1 MEQHDREELAE
12 VNAARK
18 GFYEF
23 LASMYKLE
31 LTDEQIGTLTK
42 QDLPTDAEYVG
53 AGYATVKEYLRHR
66 DSGTRQELAVDYARV
81 FLCAG
86 MYEQLMA
93 PPYESVYTSEE
104 HLLMQ
109 DARDSAVAFYLG
121 EELGL
126 PADNTTPEDHLSF
139 EFQFMAK
146 LIERAGAALDAGD
159 EARYAEHTRRAFAG
173 FCGAAAAF
181 AAFGGAVKAADGASE
196 TALVRPPGAQDELRL
211 LASCVKCDRCRSV
224 CHTGV
229 IGVAEVGDGFLR
241 ARTPKLNFHRGSCDF
256 CGDCQRVCP
265 TGAIGAFD
273 PEADKMGM
281 AVVQKDRCVAYY
293 QGCVECQKAC
303 PFEAIAL
310 DGDGHPVVDADRCN
324 GCGVCEDV
332 CPALVY
338 RSFSGGTRRG
348 IVVVSPSAYARLG
361 KTVVEDESEMSA

>member
-146 LIERAGAALDAGD
+146 LIDEHLANWVPRLCADVRA
-159 EARYAEHTRRAFAG
+159 YAQTAFY
-173 FCGAAAAF
+173 
-181 AAFGGAVKAADGASE
+181 
-196 TALVRPPGAQDELRL
+196 R
-211 LASCVKCDRCRSV
+211 
-224 CHTGV
+224 
-229 IGVAEVGDGFLR
+229 GVADITEGFLQ
-241 ARTPKLNFHRGSCDF
+241 LED
-256 CGDCQRVCP
+256 QM
-265 TGAIGAFD
+265 IG
-273 PEADKMGM
+273 
-281 AVVQKDRCVAYY
+281 Q
-293 QGCVECQKAC
+293 
-303 PFEAIAL
+303 
-310 DGDGHPVVDADRCN
+310 
-324 GCGVCEDV
+324 
-332 CPALVY
+332 
-338 RSFSGGTRRG
+338 
-348 IVVVSPSAYARLG
+348 SAQA
-361 KTVVEDESEMSA
+361 A

>member
-159 EARYAEHTRRAFAG
+159 EARYAELCTKQRAFFDEHLANWVPRL
-173 FCGAAAAF
+173 CADVRAYAQTAF
-181 AAFGGAVKAADGASE
+181 Y
-196 TALVRPPGAQDELRL
+196 R
-211 LASCVKCDRCRSV
+211 
-224 CHTGV
+224 
-229 IGVAEVGDGFLR
+229 GVADITEGFLQ
-241 ARTPKLNFHRGSCDF
+241 LED
-256 CGDCQRVCP
+256 QM
-265 TGAIGAFD
+265 IG
-273 PEADKMGM
+273 
-281 AVVQKDRCVAYY
+281 Q
-293 QGCVECQKAC
+293 
-303 PFEAIAL
+303 
-310 DGDGHPVVDADRCN
+310 
-324 GCGVCEDV
+324 
-332 CPALVY
+332 
-338 RSFSGGTRRG
+338 
-348 IVVVSPSAYARLG
+348 SAQA
-361 KTVVEDESEMSA
+361 A

>member
-42 QDLPTDAEYVG
+42 QDLPTDAE
-53 AGYATVKEYLRHR
+53 
-66 DSGTRQELAVDYARV
+66 SVDYARV

-159 EARYAEHTRRAFAG
+159 EARYAELCAKQRAFFDEHLANWVPRL
-173 FCGAAAAF
+173 CADVRAYAQTAF
-181 AAFGGAVKAADGASE
+181 Y
-196 TALVRPPGAQDELRL
+196 R
-211 LASCVKCDRCRSV
+211 
-224 CHTGV
+224 
-229 IGVAEVGDGFLR
+229 GVADITEGFLQ
-241 ARTPKLNFHRGSCDF
+241 LED
-256 CGDCQRVCP
+256 QM
-265 TGAIGAFD
+265 IG
-273 PEADKMGM
+273 
-281 AVVQKDRCVAYY
+281 Q
-293 QGCVECQKAC
+293 
-303 PFEAIAL
+303 
-310 DGDGHPVVDADRCN
+310 
-324 GCGVCEDV
+324 
-332 CPALVY
+332 
-338 RSFSGGTRRG
+338 
-348 IVVVSPSAYARLG
+348 SAQA
-361 KTVVEDESEMSA
+361 A

>member
-1 MEQHDREELAE
+1 M
-12 VNAARK
+12 
-18 GFYEF
+18 
-23 LASMYKLE
+23 
-31 LTDEQIGTLTK
+31 
-42 QDLPTDAEYVG
+42 
-53 AGYATVKEYLRHR
+53 
-66 DSGTRQELAVDYARV
+66 
-81 FLCAG
+81 
-86 MYEQLMA
+86 
-93 PPYESVYTSEE
+93 
-104 HLLMQ
+104 
-109 DARDSAVAFYLG
+109 
-121 EELGL
+121 
-126 PADNTTPEDHLSF
+126 
-139 EFQFMAK
+139 
-146 LIERAGAALDAGD
+146 
-159 EARYAEHTRRAFAG
+159 
-173 FCGAAAAF
+173 
-181 AAFGGAVKAADGASE
+181 
-196 TALVRPPGAQDELRL
+196 
-211 LASCVKCDRCRSV
+211 KCDRCRSV

-273 PEADKMGM
+273 PEADKLGV

>member
-146 LIERAGAALDAGD
+146 LIERAGA
-159 EARYAEHTRRAFAG
+159 EQRAFFDEHLANWVPRL
-173 FCGAAAAF
+173 CADVRAYAQTAF
-181 AAFGGAVKAADGASE
+181 Y
-196 TALVRPPGAQDELRL
+196 R
-211 LASCVKCDRCRSV
+211 
-224 CHTGV
+224 
-229 IGVAEVGDGFLR
+229 GVADITEGFLQ
-241 ARTPKLNFHRGSCDF
+241 LED
-256 CGDCQRVCP
+256 QM
-265 TGAIGAFD
+265 IG
-273 PEADKMGM
+273 
-281 AVVQKDRCVAYY
+281 Q
-293 QGCVECQKAC
+293 
-303 PFEAIAL
+303 
-310 DGDGHPVVDADRCN
+310 
-324 GCGVCEDV
+324 
-332 CPALVY
+332 
-338 RSFSGGTRRG
+338 
-348 IVVVSPSAYARLG
+348 SAQA
-361 KTVVEDESEMSA
+361 A

>member
-31 LTDEQIGTLTK
+31 LTDEQIETLAK
-42 QDLPTDAEYVG
+42 QDLPADAEYVG

-66 DSGTRQELAVDYARV
+66 DAGTRQELAVDYARV

-146 LIERAGAALDAGD
+146 LIERASAALDAGD
-159 EARYAEHTRRAFAG
+159 EARYAELCAKQRAFFDEHLVNWVPRLCADVR
-173 FCGAAAAF
+173 AYAQTAF
-181 AAFGGAVKAADGASE
+181 Y
-196 TALVRPPGAQDELRL
+196 R
-211 LASCVKCDRCRSV
+211 
-224 CHTGV
+224 
-229 IGVAEVGDGFLR
+229 GVADITEGFLQ
-241 ARTPKLNFHRGSCDF
+241 LED
-256 CGDCQRVCP
+256 QM
-265 TGAIGAFD
+265 IG
-273 PEADKMGM
+273 
-281 AVVQKDRCVAYY
+281 Q
-293 QGCVECQKAC
+293 
-303 PFEAIAL
+303 
-310 DGDGHPVVDADRCN
+310 
-324 GCGVCEDV
+324 
-332 CPALVY
+332 
-338 RSFSGGTRRG
+338 
-348 IVVVSPSAYARLG
+348 SAQA
-361 KTVVEDESEMSA
+361 A

>member
-93 PPYESVYTSEE
+93 PPYEAVYTS
-104 HLLMQ
+104 
-109 DARDSAVAFYLG
+109 

-159 EARYAEHTRRAFAG
+159 EARYAELCAKQRAFFDEHLANWVPRL
-173 FCGAAAAF
+173 CADVRAYAQTAF
-181 AAFGGAVKAADGASE
+181 Y
-196 TALVRPPGAQDELRL
+196 R
-211 LASCVKCDRCRSV
+211 
-224 CHTGV
+224 
-229 IGVAEVGDGFLR
+229 GVADITEGFLQ
-241 ARTPKLNFHRGSCDF
+241 LED
-256 CGDCQRVCP
+256 QM
-265 TGAIGAFD
+265 IG
-273 PEADKMGM
+273 
-281 AVVQKDRCVAYY
+281 Q
-293 QGCVECQKAC
+293 
-303 PFEAIAL
+303 
-310 DGDGHPVVDADRCN
+310 
-324 GCGVCEDV
+324 
-332 CPALVY
+332 
-338 RSFSGGTRRG
+338 
-348 IVVVSPSAYARLG
+348 SAQA
-361 KTVVEDESEMSA
+361 A

>member
-1 MEQHDREELAE
+1 MEQHAREELAE

-159 EARYAEHTRRAFAG
+159 EARYAELCAKQRAFFDEHLANWVPRL
-173 FCGAAAAF
+173 CADVRAYAQTAF
-181 AAFGGAVKAADGASE
+181 Y
-196 TALVRPPGAQDELRL
+196 R
-211 LASCVKCDRCRSV
+211 
-224 CHTGV
+224 
-229 IGVAEVGDGFLR
+229 GVADITEGFLQ
-241 ARTPKLNFHRGSCDF
+241 LED
-256 CGDCQRVCP
+256 QM
-265 TGAIGAFD
+265 IG
-273 PEADKMGM
+273 
-281 AVVQKDRCVAYY
+281 Q
-293 QGCVECQKAC
+293 
-303 PFEAIAL
+303 
-310 DGDGHPVVDADRCN
+310 
-324 GCGVCEDV
+324 
-332 CPALVY
+332 
-338 RSFSGGTRRG
+338 
-348 IVVVSPSAYARLG
+348 SAQA
-361 KTVVEDESEMSA
+361 A

>member
-1 MEQHDREELAE
+1 MKQHDREELAE

-31 LTDEQIGTLTK
+31 LTDEQIGTLAK

-81 FLCAG
+81 FLCTG

-126 PADNTTPEDHLSF
+126 PADNTTPDDHLSF

-159 EARYAEHTRRAFAG
+159 EARYAEVYAAVMEALEEAPRKLDAIESLTDAMEITKSPRR
-173 FCGAAAAF
+173 
-181 AAFGGAVKAADGASE
+181 FGQHFIDVLETCDCVIWGDGAWNL
-196 TALVRPPGAQDELRL
+196 TDLGRAMLAELKS
-211 LASCVKCDRCRSV
+211 AK
-224 CHTGV
+224 
-229 IGVAEVGDGFLR
+229 
-241 ARTPKLNFHRGSCDF
+241 
-256 CGDCQRVCP
+256 
-265 TGAIGAFD
+265 
-273 PEADKMGM
+273 EA
-281 AVVQKDRCVAYY
+281 
-293 QGCVECQKAC
+293 
-303 PFEAIAL
+303 
-310 DGDGHPVVDADRCN
+310 
-324 GCGVCEDV
+324 
-332 CPALVY
+332 
-338 RSFSGGTRRG
+338 
-348 IVVVSPSAYARLG
+348 
-361 KTVVEDESEMSA
+361 